1 MKRGREEESESRE
14 ENLYLEK
21 SEADLEVMRKGIR
34 RLIRV
39 EEMEKEE
46 AVGREKVGGH
56 SKEGKERGGGSR
68 ECEEA
73 EAEEGSGIAI
83 GEVTEVR
90 ADLRGGGG

>member
-46 AVGREKVGGH
+46 AVGREKV
-56 SKEGKERGGGSR
+56 
-68 ECEEA
+68 A
-73 EAEEGSGIAI
+73 EAIVRREKREEE
-83 GEVTEVR
+83 EVESVR
-90 ADLRGGGG
+90 KQRQRKGAE

>member
-39 EEMEKEE
+39 EEMEKKE
-46 AVGREKVGGH
+46 AVGREKV
-56 SKEGKERGGGSR
+56 
-68 ECEEA
+68 A
-73 EAEEGSGIAI
+73 EAIVRREKREEE
-83 GEVTEVR
+83 EVESVR
-90 ADLRGGGG
+90 KQRQRKGAE